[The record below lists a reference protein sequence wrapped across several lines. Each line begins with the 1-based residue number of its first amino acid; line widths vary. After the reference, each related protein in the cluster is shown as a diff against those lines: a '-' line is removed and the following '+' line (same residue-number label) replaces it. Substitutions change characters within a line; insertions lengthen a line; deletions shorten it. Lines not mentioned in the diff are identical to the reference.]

1 MTTNVRKL
9 AFDLAFPWLVPLQLL
24 AALTLDYGYL
34 HKPDLSVAFITGIML
49 SLQATAAYNRVALW
63 RILPVSRREIG
74 QARWW
79 QMIGLPGVGIIA
91 AMATAFLLHVVLS
104 AVGWNHVP
112 LRADVIAIVC
122 DLLLPFFYPVFL
134 TVFSLAIAVVRI
146 TRSPLAYTAAILVWA
161 PWLLLIP
168 HAVPFLPSQ
177 TRILAL
183 GLAGLIIAAILS
195 ITALRWPLPITQ
207 PLQLDIGG
215 RDRPARTQHPAGQGG
230 WIALCAMAAMRPAI
244 VVSLTLVAYLGAI
257 LAFRL
262 DRILFMQLEYFVV
275 VMVLMQLT
283 AFNANALRVLRAL
296 PASALALTAYLF
308 LLPLALVTAS
318 VFFFSLVLE
327 PWLMDDIPLLD
338 IVALSATLCVSA
350 LVLPAALS
358 MRQTAMSLTIWLS
371 MIPVGLLRLSW
382 AHIPPPWHDE
392 RILEGVALLTV
403 CGGFFWMRAQISRGS
418 KVYRLQPFAPAR
430 WRGNS

>member
-1 MTTNVRKL
+1 MV
-9 AFDLAFPWLVPLQLL
+9 
-24 AALTLDYGYL
+24 
-34 HKPDLSVAFITGIML
+34 

-63 RILPVSRREIG
+63 RALPVSRQEIG

-79 QMIGLPGVGIIA
+79 QMIGLPGAGIVA
-91 AMATAFLLHVVLS
+91 AMATAILLHVMLS
-104 AVGWNHVP
+104 AVGWNHAP

-134 TVFSLAIAVVRI
+134 TVFSLAIAVARV
-146 TRSPLAYTAAILVWA
+146 TRSPLAYAATILVWA

-195 ITALRWPLPITQ
+195 TTALRWPLPITQ

-215 RDRPARTQHPAGQGG
+215 KGKWGNTILRPAGQGG
-230 WIALCAMAAMRPAI
+230 WIALYTMAAVRPAI
-244 VVSLTLVAYLGAI
+244 IVSLPLVAYLGAI

-262 DRILFMQLEYFVV
+262 DRILFMQLEYFVT

-296 PASALALTAYLF
+296 PGSALVLTAYLF
-308 LLPLALVTAS
+308 LLPLALVAAS
-318 VFFFSLVLE
+318 VFFFSQVLE

-371 MIPVGLLRLSW
+371 MIPVGILRFSW

-392 RILEGVALLTV
+392 RFLEGLALLAV
-403 CGGFFWMRAQISRGS
+403 CGGFFWMRARISRGS
-418 KVYRLQPFAPAR
+418 KVYRLQPLVPAR
-430 WRGNS
+430 WRGKG